1 MLNYK
6 SNKCGDFSFIAAVN
20 TILKIYMLQRLPLF
34 PIIKLTWIVQPLDAW
49 YKEIIQEYI
58 INQNS
63 IKWAYVF

>member
-6 SNKCGDFSFIAAVN
+6 SNKGGEFSFIAAVN

-49 YKEIIQEYI
+49 CKGIIQEYI

-63 IKWAYVF
+63 IKWAYLF